1 MIRHLDRRLD
11 RYSTRMQYGLPRPPR
26 PNDLALAVRYIRAY
40 MRSRKRLSKL
50 HPELFDYA
58 ARDRQRLE
66 DERRHQ
72 FELEL
77 RPALDLIYG
86 VR

>member
-1 MIRHLDRRLD
+1 MIRRLDRRLD
-11 RYSTRMQYGLPRPPR
+11 RHSTRMQYGLARPPR
-26 PNDLALAVRYIRAY
+26 PNDLALAVRYIKAY
-40 MRSRKRLSKL
+40 MRTRKCLSKL
-50 HPELFDYA
+50 DPELFDYA
-58 ARDRQRLE
+58 ARDRQRLD

-77 RPALDLIYG
+77 RSALDLIYG